1 MNYMGN
7 ANWWNNRFQSRSLN
21 LMKHEKTLE
30 EDLQF
35 FQGRKTILD
44 IASGDGRNAIYL
56 AKLGFEIKAID
67 FSFEALKRLNYFA
80 NRENL
85 KIKTELM
92 DISKD
97 DIIKL
102 TKKYDAIIINHYRLP
117 KNLYVDLINSLNSE
131 GILWVN
137 GFSELPEDNP
147 NIRESDLLH
156 EEDFKDLNPNNFIDK
171 KEYEINNN
179 RFIRYIWKK

>member
-7 ANWWNNRFQSRSLN
+7 ANWWNNRFQNRN

-56 AKLGFEIKAID
+56 TKLGFEVEAID
-67 FSFEALKRLNYFA
+67 FSSEALKRLSYFT
-80 NRENL
+80 NGENL
-85 KIKTELM
+85 KIKTKLM
-92 DISKD
+92 DISNNN
-97 DIIKL
+97 ITKL
-102 TKKYDAIIINHYRLP
+102 IKKYDAIIINHYRLP
-117 KNLYVDLINSLNSE
+117 KNLYVDLIESLNNE

-147 NIRESDLLH
+147 NIKKSDLLH
-156 EEDFKDLNPNNFIDK
+156 DEDFKDLNPNNFIDK
-171 KEYEINNN
+171 KEYEINSN
-179 RFIRYIWKK
+179 RFIRYIWRK

>member
-7 ANWWNNRFQSRSLN
+7 ADWWNNRFQNRSLN

-30 EDLQF
+30 DDLQF

-56 AKLGFEIKAID
+56 AKLGFKVDAID
-67 FSFEALKRLNYFA
+67 FSIEALNRLDYFA

-85 KIKTELM
+85 KIKTELV
-92 DISKD
+92 DLVKNDFKNLI
-97 DIIKL
+97 
-102 TKKYDAIIINHYRLP
+102 KKYDAIIINHYRLP
-117 KNLYVDLINSLNSE
+117 KNLYVNLIKHLDIE

-137 GFSELPEDNP
+137 GFSELPKDNP
-147 NIRESDLLH
+147 NIKESDLLYD
-156 EEDFKDLNPNNFIDK
+156 EDFSDLKPSNLVNR
-171 KEYEINNN
+171 KEYKINNN
-179 RFIRYIWKK
+179 KFIRYIWKK